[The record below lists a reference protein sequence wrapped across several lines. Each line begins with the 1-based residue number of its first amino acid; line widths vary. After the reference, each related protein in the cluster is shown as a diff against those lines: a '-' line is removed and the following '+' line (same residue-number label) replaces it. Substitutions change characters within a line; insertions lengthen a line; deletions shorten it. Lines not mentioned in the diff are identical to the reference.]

1 MNTGWNV
8 MMKAMSAE
16 YETLKDA
23 LINRINDVFSSR
35 PTWSHLPTLE
45 HETVQSI
52 QQIIDEEI
60 RKFENETTRDEKTNS
75 TSAE

>member
-1 MNTGWNV
+1 

-35 PTWSHLPTLE
+35 PTWSRMPTLE
-45 HETVQSI
+45 HETIQSI
-52 QQIIDEEI
+52 QQVVDEEV